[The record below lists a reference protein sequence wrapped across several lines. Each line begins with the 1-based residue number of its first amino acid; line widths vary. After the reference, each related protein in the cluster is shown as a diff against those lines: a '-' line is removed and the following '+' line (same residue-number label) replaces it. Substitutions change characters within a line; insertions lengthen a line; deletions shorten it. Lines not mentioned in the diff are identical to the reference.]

1 MGTTGPAGRPGEERV
16 RVNHEIRVRQVR
28 VIDEEG
34 QQLGIMAPRDAMREA
49 EERGLDLV
57 EVAPKASPPVCRIM
71 DYGKYKYE
79 QKKKHAGKKVHHAK
93 LKELRLRPGTDD
105 HDYGVKLNHAKEWL
119 SKGDKV
125 QIVLVYRGRELV
137 HQEVGRALLDKMV
150 NELAEIAK
158 VESYG
163 RLDAK
168 RLSVLLA
175 RK

>member
-1 MGTTGPAGRPGEERV
+1 MNER
-16 RVNHEIRVRQVR
+16 IRVRDVRLIDAEGRQVGI
-28 VIDEEG
+28 VATEEARR
-34 QQLGIMAPRDAMREA
+34 MAIEA
-49 EERGLDLV
+49 NLDLV
-57 EVAPKASPPVCRIM
+57 EVAPDSRPPVCKIM

-105 HDYGVKLNHAKEWL
+105 HDFEVKLQHARTWL
-119 SKGDKV
+119 EKGDKV

-137 HQEVGRALLDKMV
+137 HQEVGRALLDSMV
-150 NELAEIAK
+150 KALAEVAR

>member
-1 MGTTGPAGRPGEERV
+1 MIRITPV
-16 RVNHEIRVRQVR
+16 RVLGPENEQIG
-28 VIDEEG
+28 VIETPDA
-34 QQLGIMAPRDAMREA
+34 LRMAQEK
-49 EERGLDLV
+49 GLDLV
-57 EVAPKASPPVCRIM
+57 EISPEARPPVCKIM

-105 HDYGVKLNHAKEWL
+105 HDYNVKLNHAKGWL
-119 SKGDKV
+119 AEGDKV

-150 NELAEIAK
+150 KELSEVAR

>member
-1 MGTTGPAGRPGEERV
+1 MNER
-16 RVNHEIRVRQVR
+16 IRVRDVRLIDAEGRQVGI
-28 VIDEEG
+28 VPTDEARR
-34 QQLGIMAPRDAMREA
+34 MAVEA
-49 EERGLDLV
+49 GLDLV
-57 EVAPKASPPVCRIM
+57 EVAPDSRPPVCKIM

-150 NELAEIAK
+150 NELSEIAK